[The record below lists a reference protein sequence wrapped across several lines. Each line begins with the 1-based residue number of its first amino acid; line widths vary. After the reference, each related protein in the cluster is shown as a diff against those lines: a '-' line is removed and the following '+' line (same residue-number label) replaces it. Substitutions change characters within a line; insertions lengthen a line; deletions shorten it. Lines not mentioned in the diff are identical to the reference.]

1 MVERYHRTRGRHLG
15 GAKRKQSEE
24 TKDDGQPGKTG
35 ENGRTTS
42 GLGDKVEE
50 DKIKNLRSLSK
61 NCSLYRFEGPAMT
74 RKRNQR
80 KPSSHLENCTE
91 KRRNE

>member
-35 ENGRTTS
+35 ENGRRLPDS
-42 GLGDKVEE
+42 E
-50 DKIKNLRSLSK
+50 IKSK
-61 NCSLYRFEGPAMT
+61 RIKSES
-74 RKRNQR
+74 Q
-80 KPSSHLENCTE
+80 KPFKELFTVSF
-91 KRRNE
+91 